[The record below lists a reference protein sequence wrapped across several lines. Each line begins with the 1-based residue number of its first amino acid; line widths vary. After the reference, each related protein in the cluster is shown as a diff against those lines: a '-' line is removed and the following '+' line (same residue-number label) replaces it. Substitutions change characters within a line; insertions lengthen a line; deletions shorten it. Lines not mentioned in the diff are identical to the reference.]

1 MIIQKLKDRGVIH
14 PPKWMDENS
23 CQYVT
28 IMGSM
33 AYGVNKDDSDLDIY
47 GFAIPPRGI
56 VFPHLDGHIQGFG
69 KQPEVFGQW
78 QEHHVK
84 DPDGKQKEYDFS
96 IYNIVKYFHLVME
109 NNPNM
114 IDSLFTPDNCVI
126 HQTKIGQMVREN
138 RRDFL
143 HKGAW
148 HKFKGY
154 AYSNFHRYKQSDP
167 TKASN
172 EKRAKTI
179 EDHGYDTKS
188 MYHVIRL
195 VGEIEQILT
204 EGDLDL
210 LRNREQLKSVRRG
223 EWSLEKIEEFFQTKE
238 KSLEQTYLDSKLPY
252 GPDEPKI
259 RNLLLNCLEEYYG
272 DLSQAVKRDTS
283 VEDVLKDLNVVIKKY
298 GG

>member
-1 MIIQKLKDRGVIH
+1 MIIQTLKDRGVIH
-14 PPKWMDENS
+14 PPKWLDETS

-47 GFAIPPRGI
+47 GFAIPPKEI
-56 VFPHLDGHIQGFG
+56 VFPHLGGHISGFG
-69 KQPEVFGQW
+69 KSPEEFGQW

-84 DPDGKQKEYDFS
+84 DPDGKQKEYDFTV
-96 IYNIVKYFHLVME
+96 YNIVKYFNLVMG

-114 IDSLFTPDNCVI
+114 IDSLFVPEHCVI
-126 HQTKIGQMVREN
+126 HQTKIGKMVREN

-143 HKGAW
+143 HKGSW
-148 HKFKGY
+148 HKFKGF
-154 AYSNFHRYKQSDP
+154 AYNNFHRYKQSDP
-167 TKASN
+167 TKAAN
-172 EKRAKTI
+172 AKRAKTI

-195 VGEIEQILT
+195 FGEVEQILT

-223 EWSLEKIEEFFQTKE
+223 EWSLEQIDEFFQTKE
-238 KSLEQTYLDSKLPY
+238 KALEQVYLDSKLPY
-252 GPDEPKI
+252 GPDEDKI

-272 DLSQAVKRDTS
+272 DLSQAVKRDIA
-283 VEDVLKDLNVVIKKY
+283 VDEVLKDLNALVKKY